1 MKVKSFLGGFDKNFC
16 YLVWCEKTKIAG
28 IVDPS
33 VAIQPI
39 IEKIE
44 KENLFLDKIFIT
56 HTHHDHIFYLDDYK
70 YLYPN
75 LKIICHEKPEKS
87 FKYSI
92 TKQEDYELTSLGE
105 EIFISIHSPGHHSDS
120 ICYYNEKNKIL
131 FTGDTIFVGR
141 TGRTIGNKSN
151 IIDLYK
157 SVYNKI
163 LTLSPDTIIYPGH
176 NYGYKKCISIKENI
190 ELSDFFQCKSL
201 DEFKN
206 IMKKFEDNRKR

>member
-1 MKVKSFLGGFDKNFC
+1 MIVQTYEGGFDINFC
-16 YLVWCEKTKIAG
+16 HLIWCEKTKIAG

-44 KENLFLDKIFIT
+44 KENLFLDKIFFT

-176 NYGYKKCISIKENI
+176 NYGYK
-190 ELSDFFQCKSL
+190 
-201 DEFKN
+201 
-206 IMKKFEDNRKR
+206 

>member
-1 MKVKSFLGGFDKNFC
+1 MKVQTYEGGFDKNFC
-16 YLVWCEKTKIAG
+16 HLIWCEKTKIAG

-56 HTHHDHIFYLDDYK
+56 HTHHDHIFYLGDYK

-75 LKIICHEKPEKS
+75 LKIICHEKPAKS

-201 DEFKN
+201 DEFKK

>member
-1 MKVKSFLGGFDKNFC
+1 MIVQTYEGGFDKNFC
-16 YLVWCEKTKIAG
+16 HLIWCEKTKIAG

-75 LKIICHEKPEKS
+75 LKIICHEKPAKS

-120 ICYYNEKNKIL
+120 ICYYNEQNKIL

-141 TGRTIGNKSN
+141 TGRTIGDKSN

-163 LTLSPDTIIYPGH
+163 FTLSPDTIIYPGH

-201 DEFKN
+201 DEFKK